1 MSADIQQAFAE
12 QLRAAGLIVEQV
24 EMDGSLHR
32 CGTEGRPHRRD
43 GAYKAFPD
51 VPASLWWKN
60 WRTDDEGTWTYKPEK
75 ELTAA
80 ERDALR
86 ERIRAI
92 RADKD
97 TEQTRRW
104 QAAAT
109 LAASIWNHAL
119 PADDGHPYLQR
130 KEVPAIGLH
139 RTKDGRLIIPVLNQ
153 SGRIHSLQFILP

>member
-43 GAYKAFPD
+43 GAYKAFSD

-60 WRTDDEGTWTYKPEK
+60 WRTGDEGTWTYKPKK

-86 ERIRAI
+86 ERFRGYPGGQGNG
-92 RADKD
+92 ADPP
-97 TEQTRRW
+97 
-104 QAAAT
+104 
-109 LAASIWNHAL
+109 LAGGRKAGRKHLESC
-119 PADDGHPYLQR
+119 PAR
-130 KEVPAIGLH
+130 
-139 RTKDGRLIIPVLNQ
+139 
-153 SGRIHSLQFILP
+153 